1 MRACAFTIFQKA
13 KMAETSQYRRITQQK
28 GKLFCGN
35 CEQSFAESYF
45 SETVGG
51 SQSSKAPFEVNLRS
65 AFVFMGIGCGYSA
78 IRDLSAVMNTPIYMS
93 KLTFQGSKNNIIAGS
108 RESFEEIAKRSV
120 EKIRERYG
128 ELGIVPD
135 KDDVLDVAVSFDGSW
150 HRPGNSSHNGLVVVI
165 ELLTGLP
172 IDFQVLYNFC
182 HQCYKSPEKDD
193 PNYAEWISNHTAKCS
208 KNYDGSANSME
219 QHCALLLWQRSVAKY
234 GLRYTCMLCDGD
246 SKSYNYIVERK
257 VYGKDVSIN
266 KDECINHA
274 SKRMGTALRNLKE
287 QCTAKGESIGG
298 KGFKLTNDLI
308 TKIQNYYGRT
318 IEDNHAD
325 TN

>member
-1 MRACAFTIFQKA
+1 
-13 KMAETSQYRRITQQK
+13 
-28 GKLFCGN
+28 
-35 CEQSFAESYF
+35 
-45 SETVGG
+45 
-51 SQSSKAPFEVNLRS
+51 
-65 AFVFMGIGCGYSA
+65 MGIGCGYSA
-78 IRDLSAVMNTPIYMS
+78 IRDWSAVMNTPIYMS

-150 HRPGNSSHNGLVVVI
+150 HRPGNSSHNGLGVVI

-219 QHCALLLWQRSVAKY
+219 QHCALLICR
-234 GLRYTCMLCDGD
+234 GLLLSMVLDTLVCYVMVT
-246 SKSYNYIVERK
+246 
-257 VYGKDVSIN
+257 VSHI
-266 KDECINHA
+266 II
-274 SKRMGTALRNLKE
+274 LLKE
-287 QCTAKGESIGG
+287 RFMAKMFQSI
-298 KGFKLTNDLI
+298 KMSV
-308 TKIQNYYGRT
+308 
-318 IEDNHAD
+318 
-325 TN
+325 

>member
-1 MRACAFTIFQKA
+1 MGFAV
-13 KMAETSQYRRITQQK
+13 K

-45 SETVGG
+45 IETVGG

-120 EKIRERYG
+120 EKIRERYR

-266 KDECINHA
+266 KDECINHV

-298 KGFKLTNDLI
+298 KGKLTNDLI